1 MTSWLAF
8 LLNMTGLYLLS
19 EKIAWGW
26 LFGIAAE
33 SIWFVLATKRRMPAL
48 SCTSFVYIVL
58 AIMSFVKWRSV

>member
-19 EKIAWGW
+19 EKIAIGW

-33 SIWFVLATKRRMPAL
+33 CIWMCLATQKRMPAL
-48 SCTSFVYIVL
+48 VCTSLVYVVL
-58 AIMSFVKWRSV
+58 AGVSFVKWRTV

>member
-33 SIWFVLATKRRMPAL
+33 CIWMRLATQKQMPAL
-48 SCTSFVYIVL
+48 VCTSFVYVVL
-58 AIMSFVKWRSV
+58 ACVSFVKWRSV